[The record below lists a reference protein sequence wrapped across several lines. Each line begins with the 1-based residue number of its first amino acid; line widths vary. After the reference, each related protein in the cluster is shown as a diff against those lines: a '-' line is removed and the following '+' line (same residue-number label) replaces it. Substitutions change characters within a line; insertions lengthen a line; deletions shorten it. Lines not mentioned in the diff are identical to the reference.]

1 MITLNQLLNECQ
13 SIADDLLKEAIY
25 KRDNGECFDLMD
37 EVHCAVDS
45 HQWVIYNG
53 QAQAVC
59 TAATFRMI
67 SDAED
72 ALIDIGFMTQGDF
85 SFWKTQVAMAYEIM
99 RQQVMETI
107 DYDQLEAVLSCEE
120 ATA

>member
-1 MITLNQLLNECQ
+1 MLTLNQLLNECQ
-13 SIADDLLKEAIY
+13 SMADDLLQEAIY
-25 KRDNGECFDLMD
+25 KRDSGECFHLFD

-59 TAATFRMI
+59 TAATFEMI

-72 ALIDIGFMTQGDF
+72 ALIDMGFGTQGDF
-85 SFWKTQVAMAYEIM
+85 DFWQSQCGMAFEII
-99 RQQVMETI
+99 RQRVMESI
-107 DYDQLEAVLSCEE
+107 DFDKLDAILSCEE
-120 ATA
+120 AEA

>member
-1 MITLNQLLNECQ
+1 
-13 SIADDLLKEAIY
+13 
-25 KRDNGECFDLMD
+25 MD

-59 TAATFRMI
+59 TAATLEMI

-72 ALIDIGFMTQGDF
+72 ALIDIGFQTQGDF
-85 SFWKTQVAMAYEIM
+85 DFWKSQVAMAYEIM

-107 DYDQLEAVLSCEE
+107 DYDQLNAVLSCEGI
-120 ATA
+120 TA